1 MNLCIQMTTSTDPA
15 VSRKSSMTGNILR
28 WAAPP
33 LLRWRDRR
41 PVGGIQI
48 RQAQLHLLRR
58 LLRDL
63 SPTESGHA
71 SGLGALLKLS
81 DSELVGAFRELPL
94 RRYSDIAHWIRRCE
108 QGERDVLFPGRTVA
122 LAQTSGTTSAEG
134 TGERYIPQSHALL
147 AHHSSGG
154 AAALARLIRTAGSE
168 VAGGRMLMLGGSTRL
183 SRNARGIPSGDLSG
197 IAVSRIPWF
206 LQPLYE
212 PGRNLALES
221 DWNAKVKGIA
231 RRLAHSDVRL
241 VTGIPSWCQVLFEEV
256 CKRRGVDRLS
266 QAWPG
271 MQAFVHGGV
280 SIDPYIPLLAEQL
293 RPDTWMMEVYP
304 ASEVFLAVGSRP
316 WRLGEGRAPD
326 LELLTDHGAYLE
338 FLPEEDVQRPERAVG
353 AQDLEPGGLYR
364 VLVTTPGGLLRYE
377 LGDLVEGRGE
387 GLVRFAGRIRTR
399 ISVFGEH
406 VEAARLAEALAEA
419 ARATE
424 SVVREWHVAP
434 VLPAPGDPRGRHE
447 WWVEFQRPPDDP
459 RRFEAVLDDVL
470 CRTVLDYEAHRTGNI
485 QLLPPSLVALPE
497 GTFLR
502 ALARRGKLGGQNKV
516 PSAWND
522 RTWAQ
527 LLEQSI
533 GADP

>member
-1 MNLCIQMTTSTDPA
+1 MTTSNQPD
-15 VSRKSSMTGNILR
+15 VSRKSSLSGKLLR

-41 PVGGIQI
+41 PVGRAQI
-48 RQAQLHLLRR
+48 RTAQTSILRK

-63 SPTESGHA
+63 SPTEFGREN
-71 SGLGALLKLS
+71 GLGALLRLS
-81 DSELVGAFRELPL
+81 DIDMASAFRKLPL
-94 RRYSDIAHWIRRCE
+94 RRYSDIAHWIKRCE
-108 QGERDVLFPGRTVA
+108 QGERDVLFPGRTLA

-134 TGERYIPQSHALL
+134 TGERYIPHNRALL
-147 AHHSSGG
+147 DHHSLGG
-154 AAALARLIRTAGSE
+154 AAALARLIGVAGSE
-168 VAGGRMLMLGGSTRL
+168 AIGGRMLMLGGSTRL
-183 SRNARGIPSGDLSG
+183 SQNDQGIPSGDLSG

-212 PGRNLALES
+212 PGKSLALES
-221 DWNAKVKGIA
+221 DWNAKVIGIA
-231 RRLAHSDVRL
+231 ERLAQADVRL
-241 VTGIPSWCQVLFEEV
+241 ITGIPSWCQVLFEEV
-256 CKRRGVDRLS
+256 CRQRGVNRLS

-271 MQAFVHGGV
+271 LKAFVHGGV

-326 LELLTDHGAYLE
+326 LELLTHHGAYLE
-338 FLPEEDVQRPERAVG
+338 FLPEEDVQHPDRAVG
-353 AQDLEPGGLYR
+353 AGDLEQGGIYR

-387 GLVRFAGRIRTR
+387 GLIRFAGRVRTR

-406 VEAARLAEALAEA
+406 VEATRLAEALAEA
-419 ARATE
+419 ASATE

-434 VLPAPGDPRGRHE
+434 VLPAPGHPCGRHE
-447 WWVEFQRPPDDP
+447 WWVEFQRPPADSE
-459 RRFEAVLDDVL
+459 RFESVLDDVL
-470 CRTVLDYEAHRTGNI
+470 CRSVLDYAAHRTGNV
-485 QLLPPSLVALPE
+485 QLLSPRLVPLPE

-502 ALARRGKLGGQNKV
+502 ALAKRGKLGGQNKV
-516 PSAWND
+516 PAAWND
-522 RTWAQ
+522 RSWAE
-527 LLEQSI
+527 LLEHSM
-533 GADP
+533 GANA

>member
-1 MNLCIQMTTSTDPA
+1 MS
-15 VSRKSSMTGNILR
+15 GHILR
-28 WAAPP
+28 WAAPS

-41 PVGGIQI
+41 PVGGAQI
-48 RQAQLHLLRR
+48 RAAQLRTLRKLLRE
-58 LLRDL
+58 L
-63 SPTESGHA
+63 SSTESGGTN
-71 SGLGALLKLS
+71 GLAALLRLS
-81 DSELVGAFRELPL
+81 DIDLASAFRELPL

-108 QGERDVLFPGRTVA
+108 QGERDILFSGRTVA
-122 LAQTSGTTSAEG
+122 LAQTSGTTSAKG
-134 TGERYIPQSHALL
+134 VGERYIPLNHALL
-147 AHHSSGG
+147 AHHSLGG
-154 AAALARLIRTAGSE
+154 AAALARLIRTAGND
-168 VAGGRMLMLGGSTRL
+168 VASGRMLMLGGSTQL

-212 PGRNLALES
+212 PGKALALES
-221 DWNAKVKGIA
+221 DWNSKVKGIA
-231 RRLAHSDVRL
+231 KRLAQADVRL

-256 CKRRGVDRLS
+256 CKLRGVDRLS
-266 QAWPG
+266 RAWPG
-271 MQAFVHGGV
+271 LQAFVHGGV
-280 SIDPYIPLLAEQL
+280 SIDPYVPLLAEQL

-338 FLPEEDVQRPERAVG
+338 FLPEEDLQRPERAIG
-353 AQDLEPGGLYR
+353 AQDLEPGGIYR

-406 VEAARLAEALAEA
+406 VEASRLAEALVEA

-434 VLPAPGDPRGRHE
+434 VLPTPGHPCGRHE
-447 WWVEFQRPPDDP
+447 WWVEFRRPPADAG
-459 RRFEAVLDDVL
+459 RFESILDDVL
-470 CRTVLDYEAHRTGNI
+470 RRTVLDYEAHRTGNA
-485 QLLPPSLVALPE
+485 QLLPPRLVPLPE

-502 ALARRGKLGGQNKV
+502 ALAVRGKLGGQNKV
-516 PSAWND
+516 PAAWND
-522 RTWAQ
+522 RTWAE
-527 LLEQSI
+527 LLQNSI
-533 GADP
+533 GAST